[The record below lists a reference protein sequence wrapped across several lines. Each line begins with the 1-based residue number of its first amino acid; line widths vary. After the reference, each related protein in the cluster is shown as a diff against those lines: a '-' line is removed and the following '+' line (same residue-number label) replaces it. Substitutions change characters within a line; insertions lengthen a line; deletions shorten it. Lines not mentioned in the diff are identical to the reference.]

1 MKNHAN
7 LIREF
12 IDDVLNHGNIEAT
25 GESFHE
31 DVVELARFPGQGPGL
46 NGSERC
52 LASLPCSVPEHA
64 LVGRG
69 AN

>member
-12 IDDVLNHGNIEAT
+12 IDEVLNHGNIEAT

-31 DVVELARFPGQGPGL
+31 DVASWLA
-46 NGSERC
+46 C
-52 LASLPCSVPEHA
+52 LVKDRDLMV
-64 LVGRG
+64 
-69 AN
+69 